1 MMNAEERLHAYEVD
15 VQFPDVSGME
25 HLEML
30 YNRSEIARVESE
42 LSPEQKQRLAKA
54 DQMLLRDARLF
65 YTVLQQT
72 VNLKRW
78 REQDDAPSTHWWWY
92 LDVLTQT
99 PALATT
105 PEQPEPA
112 GR

>member
-1 MMNAEERLHAYEVD
+1 M
-15 VQFPDVSGME
+15 
-25 HLEML
+25 
-30 YNRSEIARVESE
+30 
-42 LSPEQKQRLAKA
+42 
-54 DQMLLRDARLF
+54 
-65 YTVLQQT
+65 LQQT